1 VSIAGRLALTSAAV
15 IALTLG
21 VGTHG
26 LIEMRELNE
35 TTIRIA
41 QERFEKVR
49 LAQRGLQKLNENSRV
64 VLHLFMVTDLSEF
77 NRQLVQQTKTSREI
91 TELYDLFEQRIDAA
105 EERILFGQVKSAR
118 ARYAGLRAGAEGA
131 LQAGERMAAQSL
143 IEREVLPALDSY
155 IAAWNRLL
163 ELESRRLD
171 DATREAAAGYARARL
186 VAIGLFG
193 LAAIIGTFVAVVVT
207 RRITRPIAEIA
218 DAARRIEQGEP
229 APRVVVSSSDELGG
243 LARAFNLMGEAV
255 ILRQEKLER
264 QAALIERM
272 SITDELTG
280 LYNRR
285 GFVIL
290 AGQHQEL
297 AMRESSPFAIMFAD
311 LNGLK
316 KINDSM
322 GHAVGDGALRRVA
335 AVLKASVR
343 DADIV
348 ARLGGDEFVILL
360 HHADPTNVD
369 LVGARVRQRLS
380 EDTTPGVGVG
390 TLSVSIGTAFYAPDH
405 PASVAELLGEAD
417 RNMYVDKQRQRGF
430 AAQ

>member
-1 VSIAGRLALTSAAV
+1 MSIAGRLALTFAAV
-15 IALTLG
+15 IALILG

-26 LIEMRELNE
+26 LIRMRLLNE

-41 QERFEKVR
+41 DARFSKVR
-49 LAQRGLQKLNENSRV
+49 LAQRGVQKLNENSRIA
-64 VLHLFMVTDLSEF
+64 LRLFLVADLTEF
-77 NRQLVQQTKTSREI
+77 KGQLARQAETSREI
-91 TELYDLFEQRIDAA
+91 TELYQVFEQRIDTSD
-105 EERILFGQVKSAR
+105 ERILFGQVKSAR
-118 ARYAGLRAGAEGA
+118 TRYVGLRDRAESA
-131 LQAGERMAAQSL
+131 LQAGERSDAQSL
-143 IEREVLPALDSY
+143 MEREVLPSLDGY
-155 IAAWNRLL
+155 IAAWSELL
-163 ELESRRLD
+163 DLESRRLD
-171 DATREAAAGYARARL
+171 AAAREAAAGYARARL
-186 VAIGLFG
+186 VTIGLFG
-193 LAAIIGTFVAVVVT
+193 LAATMGTFIAVAVT
-207 RRITRPIAEIA
+207 RRITRPIVEIA

-229 APRVVVSSSDELGG
+229 APHVVVSSSDEVGG
-243 LARAFNLMGEAV
+243 LVRAFNLMGEAV
-255 ILRQEKLER
+255 VLRQEKLER
-264 QAALIERM
+264 QAAMIERI
-272 SITDELTG
+272 SVTDELTG

-297 AMRESSPFAIMFAD
+297 AIRESSPFAIMFAD

-322 GHAVGDGALRRVA
+322 GHAVGDFALRRVA
-335 AVLKASVR
+335 SVLKASVR

-380 EDTTPGVGVG
+380 EDTTPGEGVAA
-390 TLSVSIGTAFYAPDH
+390 LSVSIGTAFYSPDH
-405 PASVAELLGEAD
+405 PASIAELLVEAD
-417 RNMYVDKQRQRGF
+417 RNMYVDKGRQRSF

>member
-26 LIEMRELNE
+26 LIRMRDLNE
-35 TTIRIA
+35 TTIRITH
-41 QERFEKVR
+41 ERFSKVR
-49 LAQRGLQKLNENSRV
+49 VAQRGVQKLNENSRV
-64 VLHLFMVTDLSEF
+64 VLHLFVVADRNEF
-77 NRQLVQQTKTSREI
+77 NRQLARQAETSREI
-91 TELYDLFEQRIDAA
+91 TELCALFEQRIDSA
-105 EERILFGQVKSAR
+105 EERDLFDQVKSAR

-131 LQAGERMAAQSL
+131 LQAGERIAAQSL

-155 IAAWNRLL
+155 IAAWNALL
-163 ELESRRLD
+163 DLESRRLD
-171 DATREAAAGYARARL
+171 EATREAAAGYARTRL

-193 LAAIIGTFVAVVVT
+193 LAAIIGTFLAVVVT
-207 RRITRPIAEIA
+207 RRITRPIVEIA

-229 APRVVVSSSDELGG
+229 APRVVVSSSDEVGG

-272 SITDELTG
+272 SVTDELTG

-285 GFVIL
+285 GFMIL

-322 GHAVGDGALRRVA
+322 GHAVGDFALCRVA

-360 HHADPTNVD
+360 HQADLTNVD
-369 LVGARVRQRLS
+369 LVGARVRERLL
-380 EDTTPGVGVG
+380 EDTTLGEGVG
-390 TLSVSIGTAFYAPDH
+390 TLSVSIGTAFYTPDH
-405 PASVAELLGEAD
+405 PASVAELLAEAD